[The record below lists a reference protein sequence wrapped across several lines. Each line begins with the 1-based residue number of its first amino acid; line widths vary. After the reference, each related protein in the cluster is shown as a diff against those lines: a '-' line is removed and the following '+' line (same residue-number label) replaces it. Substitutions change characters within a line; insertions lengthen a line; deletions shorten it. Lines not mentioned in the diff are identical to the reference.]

1 MHTRND
7 HGTRESA
14 HCTPPSMPGHEIYSH
29 GSFVSASTLLR
40 SQIDEQ
46 SPVRNTP
53 GPSSF
58 NPTSPTDPFGS
69 PVHCV
74 VSPPHIS
81 EDLPR
86 PSTAPMRTSSKDV
99 SGSFIVTN
107 DPTVHPNS
115 PVHTPIM
122 APV

>member
-1 MHTRND
+1 MSST
-7 HGTRESA
+7 
-14 HCTPPSMPGHEIYSH
+14 
-29 GSFVSASTLLR
+29 FV
-40 SQIDEQ
+40 
-46 SPVRNTP
+46 

-58 NPTSPTDPFGS
+58 NPTSPTGPFGS

-99 SGSFIVTN
+99 SGAPLIVCFSSYFRLLFHYANCITFLLSFIMISL
-107 DPTVHPNS
+107 D
-115 PVHTPIM
+115 
-122 APV
+122 